1 MNFDYIMNSNIVVDS
16 RICKDIKSKN
26 ECGISETTGGITEKN
41 TIKELIKDLNT
52 EVNITIKSCK
62 NITSK
67 QALLIIPITKFFLNR
82 EKLHKLIT
90 ILKGESISLRLIDWF
105 VTNYCKKY
113 NIILIN
119 QNNSNIIVHIDYK
132 NQLKAY
138 AKIYFDPFC
147 RRDRINFIYGKGNE
161 LLTTVGQLN
170 FFRWA
175 IENNIIEYTLN
186 NLDIIEKDMNIS
198 LKFEK
203 NIQASESSEVTEVT
217 EVSTETTDE
226 LTEVHTNNEKKEK
239 RRRKRH
245 ELSVSAAR
253 SVSRHNVSIVVDFS

>member
-1 MNFDYIMNSNIVVDS
+1 MNEINIKTKILSKVDLLMKS
-16 RICKDIKSKN
+16 LSKFYANNENIKILLPIVQ
-26 ECGISETTGGITEKN
+26 GISK
-41 TIKELIKDLNT
+41 
-52 EVNITIKSCK
+52 
-62 NITSK
+62 
-67 QALLIIPITKFFLNR
+67 
-82 EKLHKLIT
+82 
-90 ILKGESISLRLIDWF
+90 ISLRVLDWF

-203 NIQASESSEVTEVT
+203 NIQASESTEVT

-226 LTEVHTNNEKKEK
+226 LTEVSTNNEKKEK

>member
-1 MNFDYIMNSNIVVDS
+1 MSEINIKTKILSKVDLLMKS
-16 RICKDIKSKN
+16 LSKFYANNENIKILLPIVQ
-26 ECGISETTGGITEKN
+26 GISK
-41 TIKELIKDLNT
+41 
-52 EVNITIKSCK
+52 
-62 NITSK
+62 
-67 QALLIIPITKFFLNR
+67 
-82 EKLHKLIT
+82 
-90 ILKGESISLRLIDWF
+90 ISLRVLDWF

-203 NIQASESSEVTEVT
+203 NIQESESTEVT
-217 EVSTETTDE
+217 EVSTETTEITDE
-226 LTEVHTNNEKKEK
+226 LTEVSINNEKKEK